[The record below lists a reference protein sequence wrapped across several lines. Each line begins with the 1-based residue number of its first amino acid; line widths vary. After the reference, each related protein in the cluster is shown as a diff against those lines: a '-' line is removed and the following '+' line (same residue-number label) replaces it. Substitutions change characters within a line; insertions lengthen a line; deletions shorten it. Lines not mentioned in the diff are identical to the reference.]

1 MSTTTMTDEVP
12 RPRHPADVLGPV
24 PTTVAGRFQVD
35 RVLHRTVLSATLA
48 ATDNETGAQVVVK
61 TARAASLPRGT
72 RLRLLHEAD
81 VLRTLTGSGLVPLIA
96 AGEADGLFYLA
107 MPLIAGRTLAQRLA
121 EGRLSVTETLAVSID
136 LVAALATVHSRGV
149 LHRDIKP
156 SNVMVDGEAGRG
168 PLQHATLIDF
178 GLARSAT
185 LDESLRDE
193 PVGTARYMSPEQ
205 AGLVHREVDERSD
218 LYSVGVLLFECLTG
232 QPPFTGTSV
241 GEVLR
246 QHLASPAPDVRTFAP
261 AVPTAMSQL
270 VQRLLR
276 KDPRDRYQSAEGVLA
291 DLQTMAR
298 MLRSGDRDPA
308 VVLGVA
314 DRRATLTEP
323 AFVGRRDELAELLGA
338 TRDATVGRGGVIAV
352 EAESGGGKS
361 RLLDEL
367 ASRAVDSDTLVLR
380 GQGVDQAAR
389 RPFQVLEG
397 VAQELPEAAAHD
409 RALADRLSSRLAADR
424 PVLCAALPALEAVV
438 GEPDDTEV
446 GAGERLGPE
455 EYGEVRAL
463 AALSRLLDVL
473 GSEQRSAL
481 VLLDD
486 CQWAD
491 EQTIRL
497 LARWQREL
505 DGDSHVLIVVAFR
518 AEEVPPQDPLRA
530 VTERRVALT
539 PFAPPDIRGLVES
552 MAGHVPGDVL
562 ELVTRLAGGSPF
574 MASAV
579 LRGLVESGAMFHDG
593 QSWRIDDEL
602 MADVQSSREAATFL
616 ARRLDLLDDGAVQ
629 LLAAGAVLGK
639 EFDVDMAAG
648 LVGLETGEALAT
660 LQGLRG
666 RHLLWLDADALRASF
681 VHDKLREAL
690 LDRLPPMRRQT
701 LHATAA
707 ELLSIADGS
716 AFDLAYHFH
725 AAGND
730 HEAFP
735 FALAAAKEARAR
747 HALAAAEQ
755 QYRIARSGADPA
767 DAESLLE
774 VSTGLGDVL
783 MLRGQ
788 YDEAATS
795 YRAALD
801 VATDRV
807 RRAEIAYRLGELAFK
822 RGAVA
827 EAVHQQ
833 QNALRMLGRRV
844 PRSRGVFLLCAL
856 WEVLVQAAHCLLPRR
871 WICRRSFDGEH
882 RDRGHTDL
890 VAARIYSR
898 LAYAYWFSQ
907 GAVPCGWAHLREMNT
922 LERYPPTLELAQ
934 AYSEHAPVASTLP
947 WYSRGIAYAQKS
959 LEIGRDFG
967 DVWRQ
972 GQSLHFYGVVLYAG
986 SRFEESIEK
995 LLEAIRLLDRTGDQW
1010 EISTALWHLGFCY
1023 YRLGRPAESM
1033 AMFRRCMDNG
1043 LATGNLQATAIALS
1057 GMSRVS
1063 GGMVDAEQ
1071 IADLTER
1078 CAGDVATV
1086 GELATAEAVR
1096 LLAAGDPAA
1105 AVALMTRARRDVRRG
1120 GVRNEYVA
1128 PMLPWLLT
1136 ALRQE
1141 IESLG
1146 AYEVARRRGLL
1157 RRATVVG
1164 WRARLVAEGFRNNLP
1179 HVLREQALVAVLA
1192 GRRWA
1197 AHRLVRRGVRV
1208 ATRLAMLE
1216 ELAELRRVQHLVE
1229 HGWVSSAPLTVEATG
1244 AVTRSSLDG
1253 GVTIALVDR
1262 FDTLLRMGRIIAT
1275 ALTPEAIYEA
1285 VRASAIELLH
1295 AEGCAVVLLD
1305 DEGAPDPDPMR
1316 TDESSG
1322 RAVSERLVAQAV
1334 QTRSVAV
1341 YSQDNADGSDS
1352 LQLQR
1357 ARSAL
1362 AAPVF
1367 VRGRAVACWHAVHR
1381 QVSDLFGPEETRL
1394 AEFISALAGAALEN
1408 ADGFAEVQALSHS
1421 LELRVEERTA
1431 ELSVANTALR
1441 STLAELERVNQEL
1454 RRLDEL
1460 KSDFVAMVSHE
1471 LRSPLTSIIGYCSTM
1486 IRHWDQ
1492 FDAERKRS
1500 FVTIIDTQSRRLSGL
1515 VNDLLEMSR
1524 IESGRLDTQ
1533 LRPVQLAE
1541 VLTEL
1546 TTEYADRLPELAVTG
1561 HTDATV
1567 VADTDHLRRVL
1578 INLLDNAVKYGAEP
1592 VTIDVAT
1599 AAGVVRIAVRDSG
1612 DGVPEEF
1619 RPRLFEKF
1627 AQASSGS
1634 KRTATGSG
1642 LGLSIVRGLVD
1653 AMAGDVWY
1661 EPAEGERL
1669 SGFVVQLPLAT

>member
-1 MSTTTMTDEVP
+1 MSTTTTTGELP
-12 RPRHPADVLGPV
+12 RPRHPSDVLGPV
-24 PTTVAGRFQVD
+24 PTVVAGRFQVD
-35 RVLHRTVLSATLA
+35 RVLHRTVLSATLG
-48 ATDNETGAQVVVK
+48 ATDQETGKSVVVK
-61 TARAASLPRGT
+61 TARAASLARGT

-81 VLRTLTGSGLVPLIA
+81 VLRTLSGSGLVPLLA

-107 MPLIAGRTLAQRLA
+107 MPLIAGRTLADRLG
-121 EGRLSVTETLAVSID
+121 EGRLSVTETLTVGSD
-136 LVAALATVHSRGV
+136 LLAALATVHSRGV

-168 PLQHATLIDF
+168 PLQRATLIDF

-218 LYSVGVLLFECLTG
+218 LYSCGVLLFECLTG
-232 QPPFTGTSV
+232 QPPFSGASV

-246 QHLASPAPDVRTFAP
+246 QHLAAPPPDVRTLAP
-261 AVPTAMSQL
+261 AVPTALSQL

-291 DLQTMAR
+291 DLQTLAR
-298 MLRSGDRDPA
+298 LLREGDRDPA

-338 TRDATVGRGGVIAV
+338 TREATVGRGGVVAI

-367 ASRAVDSDTLVLR
+367 AARAVDNDTLVLR

-389 RPFQVLEG
+389 RPFEVLEG
-397 VAQELPEAAAHD
+397 VARELPDEASRD
-409 RALADRLSSRLAADR
+409 RALADRLATRLADDR
-424 PVLCAALPALEAVV
+424 AVLCAALPALRAVV
-438 GEPDDTEV
+438 GAAGDADDAET
-446 GAGERLGPE
+446 LGPE
-455 EYGEVRAL
+455 EYGEARAL
-463 AALSRLLDVL
+463 AALSRFLDVL
-473 GSEQRSAL
+473 GSQQRPAL

-486 CQWAD
+486 CQWGD

-505 DGDSHVLIVVAFR
+505 QGESHVLIVVAFR
-518 AEEVPPQDPLRA
+518 AEEVPPEDPLRS
-530 VTERRVALT
+530 VTERRVVLA
-539 PFAPPDIRGLVES
+539 PFAPADIRGLVES
-552 MAGHVPGDVL
+552 MAGHVPADAL
-562 ELVTRLAGGSPF
+562 DLVTHLAGGSPF
-574 MASAV
+574 MGSAV

-593 QSWRIDDEL
+593 QEWRVDPEL
-602 MADVQSSREAATFL
+602 MADVQSSREAAAFL
-616 ARRLDLLDDGAVQ
+616 ARRLDLLDDDAVQ

-648 LVGLETGEALAT
+648 LVGVEAGAALST
-660 LQGLRG
+660 LQSLRG
-666 RHLLWLDADALRASF
+666 RHLLWLDTDALHAAF

-690 LDRLPPMRRQT
+690 LERLSPIRRQT
-701 LHATAA
+701 LHAAAA
-707 ELLSIADGS
+707 ELLTIAHGS
-716 AFDLAYHFH
+716 AYDLAYHYH

-730 HEAFP
+730 REAFP
-735 FALAAAKEARAR
+735 FALAAAEEARSR

-755 QYRIARSGADPA
+755 QYRIARAGVDPA
-767 DAESLLE
+767 DGEALLD

-783 MLRGQ
+783 LLRGQ
-788 YDEAATS
+788 YDEAAKS

-801 VATDRV
+801 VATERV

-822 RGAVA
+822 RGAMP
-827 EAVHQQ
+827 EAVQQQ

-844 PRSRGVFLLCAL
+844 PRSRMGFLVCAL
-856 WEVLVQAAHCLLPRR
+856 WEVLVQAAHCVLPRR
-871 WICRRSFDGEH
+871 WICRRRLENGRNDI
-882 RDRGHTDL
+882 

-907 GAVPCGWAHLREMNT
+907 GAVPCGWAHLREMNL

-959 LEIGRDFG
+959 LDIGRDFG

-995 LLEAIRLLDRTGDQW
+995 LLEAIRLLERTGDQW

-1023 YRLGRPAESM
+1023 YRLGRPNESM

-1043 LATGNLQATAIALS
+1043 LATGNFQATAIALS

-1063 GGMVDAEQ
+1063 GGMVGEEQ
-1071 IADLTER
+1071 IAELTDQ
-1078 CAGDVATV
+1078 CAGDVATL

-1096 LLAAGDPAA
+1096 LLALGDSSAA
-1105 AVALMTRARRDVRRG
+1105 AALLTAARRDVRRG

-1128 PMLPWLLT
+1128 PLLPWLLT
-1136 ALRQE
+1136 ALRQQAE
-1141 IESLG
+1141 NVG
-1146 AYEVARRRGLL
+1146 PYEVGHRRHLL
-1157 RRATVVG
+1157 RRAMVVS
-1164 WRARLVAEGFRNNLP
+1164 WRARTIAEGFRNNLP
-1179 HVLREQALVAVLA
+1179 HVLREQALIAVLS

-1197 AHRLVRRGVRV
+1197 ARRFVRRGVRV
-1208 ATRLAMLE
+1208 ATRLNMAE

-1229 HGWVSSAPLTVEATG
+1229 HGPTSSPMLPEVAG
-1244 AVTRSSLDG
+1244 SVTRSSLDG

-1305 DEGAPDPDPMR
+1305 ESGEPNSGAARLDDSSGKQMSEQLVVDALRTKSVAIHSQGSAEAPDSLERAR
-1316 TDESSG
+1316 T
-1322 RAVSERLVAQAV
+1322 
-1334 QTRSVAV
+1334 
-1341 YSQDNADGSDS
+1341 
-1352 LQLQR
+1352 
-1357 ARSAL
+1357 RSAL
-1362 AAPVF
+1362 AAPIF

-1381 QVSDLFGPEETRL
+1381 QVSDLFGPEESRL

-1408 ADGFAEVQALSHS
+1408 AEGFAAVQALSHS

-1486 IRHWDQ
+1486 MRHWEQ
-1492 FDAERKRS
+1492 FDNERKRS
-1500 FVTIIDTQSRRLSGL
+1500 FVSIIDTQSRRLSGL

-1533 LRPVQLAE
+1533 LRPVVLSELLGELAG
-1541 VLTEL
+1541 
-1546 TTEYADRLPELAVTG
+1546 EYAERLPSLTVTG
-1561 HTDATV
+1561 NPATTV
-1567 VADTDHLRRVL
+1567 VADSDHLRRIL
-1578 INLLDNAVKYGAEP
+1578 INLLDNALKYGAEP
-1592 VTIDVAT
+1592 VSVHVSAHGG
-1599 AAGVVRIAVRDSG
+1599 AARVAVRDSG

-1634 KRTATGSG
+1634 KRTSTGSG

-1653 AMAGDVWY
+1653 AMGGDVWY
-1661 EPAEGERL
+1661 ESKDGDRQ
-1669 SGFVVQLPLAT
+1669 SGFVVQLPLAQ